1 MPKVLY
7 LFDALKRGGAETST
21 LEIASRLKTWE
32 VLVISIYKGTE
43 LREDFEKRGIKVYCL
58 DVNSQLALISTKN
71 KIQKILDKEK
81 PDIIHS
87 NLFMADQFARYLGKK
102 NNIPVINSFV
112 NDSYSPERK
121 ELLPLKQMISLSVYQ
136 FIDRIMASRVTKFM
150 SLTQAIINNN
160 SKALAIDPK
169 TVKVIHRGRNFQKLR
184 EKVSEEKVREIRS
197 QFGAVPIV
205 LTVSRLLVRKG
216 YLEAIKAFKEVNEK
230 YPDATYIIAGWGHDQ
245 PVIESLIEEL
255 DLENKVFLLGNRND
269 VPSLLK
275 AADIFLFP
283 SHYEGQGGA
292 LVEAM
297 LMEKPIIATAIPV
310 LMESVKDGFSAKLFK
325 YRDIDDLAAKII
337 WAIENP
343 VEMQEYAKNARI
355 EAEKRFDIELIAREH
370 EELYDDVLINC
381 KNNKRWL
388 K

>member
-1 MPKVLY
+1 MEQKPVL
-7 LFDALKRGGAETST
+7 L
-21 LEIASRLKTWE
+21 RLPVSLTNWE
-32 VLVISIYKGTE
+32 PFVISIYKGTE
-43 LREDFEKRGIKVYCL
+43 LREDFEKRGIRVYSL
-58 DVNSQLALISTKN
+58 NVTSQIALISTKN

-121 ELLPLKQMISLSVYQ
+121 ELLPLKQKFSLSIYQ
-136 FIDRIMASRVTKFM
+136 LIDRLMASRVTKFM
-150 SLTQAIINNN
+150 SLTKAIIENN
-160 SKALAIDPK
+160 SKALSIEPK
-169 TVKVIHRGRNFQKLR
+169 EVKVIHRGRNFQKLW
-184 EKVSEEKVREIRS
+184 EKVDDEKVRFIES
-197 QFGAVPIV
+197 EYGPGPII

-216 YLEAIKAFKEVNEK
+216 YIESIKAFKKVNEK
-230 YPDATYIIAGWGHDQ
+230 YPEATYIIAGWGPDQ
-245 PVIESLIEEL
+245 KIIESLIDEL
-255 DLENKVFLLGNRND
+255 NLEAKVFLLGNRSD

-275 AADIFLFP
+275 ASDIFLFP

-310 LMESVKDGFSAKLFK
+310 LMESVKNDFSAKLFK
-325 YRDIDDLAAKII
+325 YRDIDDLKEKII

-343 VEMQEYAKNARI
+343 TKMKEYAENARL
-355 EAEKRFDIELIAREH
+355 EAEKRFDIEIIAQQH
-370 EELYDDVLINC
+370 EDLYNEVRDNY
-381 KNNKRWL
+381 KGNK
-388 K
+388 

>member
-43 LREDFEKRGIKVYCL
+43 LREDFEKRGIRVYCL
-58 DVNSQLALISTKN
+58 DVDSQLALITTKN

-102 NNIPVINSFV
+102 NKIPVINSFV

-121 ELLPLKQMISLSVYQ
+121 ELLPLKQKFSLSIYQ
-136 FIDRIMASRVTKFM
+136 LIDRLMASRVTKFM
-150 SLTQAIINNN
+150 SLTKAIIENN
-160 SKALAIDPK
+160 SKALSIEPK
-169 TVKVIHRGRNFQKLR
+169 EVKVIHRGRNFQKLW
-184 EKVSEEKVREIRS
+184 EKVDDEKVRFIES
-197 QFGAVPIV
+197 EYGPGPII

-216 YLEAIKAFKEVNEK
+216 YIESIKAFKKVNEK
-230 YPDATYIIAGWGHDQ
+230 YPEATYIIAGWGPDQ
-245 PVIESLIEEL
+245 KIIESLIDEL
-255 DLENKVFLLGNRND
+255 KLEAKVFLLGNRSD

-275 AADIFLFP
+275 ASDIFLFP

-310 LMESVKDGFSAKLFK
+310 LMESVKNDFSAKLFK
-325 YRDIDDLAAKII
+325 YRDIDDLKEKII

-343 VEMQEYAKNARI
+343 TKMKEYAENARL
-355 EAEKRFDIELIAREH
+355 EAERRFDIELIAQEH
-370 EELYDDVLINC
+370 EELYNEVRSNY
-381 KNNKRWL
+381 KVSK
-388 K
+388 

>member
-21 LEIASRLKTWE
+21 LEIASRLDNWE
-32 VLVISIYKGTE
+32 AFVISIYKGTE
-43 LREDFEKRGIKVYCL
+43 LREDFEERGIRVYSL
-58 DVNSQLALISTKN
+58 DVNSQLSLISTKN
-71 KIQKILDKEK
+71 KIQKILDIEK
-81 PDIIHS
+81 PDLIHS
-87 NLFMADQFARYLGKK
+87 NLFMADQFARYLGKR

-121 ELLPLKQMISLSVYQ
+121 ELLPLKQKISLSIYQ
-136 FIDRIMASRVTKFM
+136 FIDRLMAPRVTKFM
-150 SLTQAIINNN
+150 SLTQAIIENN

-169 TVKVIHRGRNFQKLR
+169 EVKVIHRGRNFKKLW
-184 EKVSEEKVREIRS
+184 EKVDEDKVSFIKSEY
-197 QFGAVPIV
+197 GPGPII

-216 YLEAIKAFKEVNEK
+216 YLEAIKAFKKVSEE
-230 YPDATYIIAGWGHDQ
+230 YPAASYIIAGWGPDEK
-245 PVIESLIEEL
+245 VIKSLIEEL
-255 DLENKVFLLGNRND
+255 NLESQVFLLGNRSD

-275 AADIFLFP
+275 ASDIFLFP

-310 LMESVKDGFSAKLFK
+310 LMESVRDNFSAKLFK
-325 YRDIDDLAAKII
+325 YRDVTDLSKTII

-343 VEMQEYAKNARI
+343 TKMKEYAENARL
-355 EAEKRFDIELIAREH
+355 EAEKRFDIELIAQEH
-370 EELYDDVLINC
+370 EELYNEVH
-381 KNNKRWL
+381 NNYKVS